1 MSTREIA
8 LNIFNRLS
16 EEQLKAFVKLFG
28 DFIDIPEEN
37 PDEWDMEM
45 IKRSKSDN
53 SESVPFEQA
62 AAELGIDL
70 NGI

>member
-1 MSTREIA
+1 MSTKEIA
-8 LNIFNRLS
+8 MNIFNRLS
-16 EEQLKAFVKLFG
+16 EEQLKSFVKLFG

-45 IKRSKSDN
+45 IKRSKNDD
-53 SESVPFEQA
+53 SEGVPLEQA
-62 AAELGIDL
+62 AAELGINL

>member
-1 MSTREIA
+1 MSTKEIA

-16 EEQLKAFVKLFG
+16 EKQLEAFVKLFG
-28 DFIDIPEEN
+28 DFADIPEED

-45 IKRSKSDN
+45 MERSKNDN
-53 SESVPFEQA
+53 SEGVPLEQA

-70 NGI
+70 NEL